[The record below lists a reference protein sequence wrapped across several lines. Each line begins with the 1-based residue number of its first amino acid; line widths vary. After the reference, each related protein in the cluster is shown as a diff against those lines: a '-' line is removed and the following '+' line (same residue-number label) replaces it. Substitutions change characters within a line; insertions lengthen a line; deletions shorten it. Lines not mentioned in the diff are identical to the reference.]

1 MAGDLQ
7 LPIVGAWL
15 TIRAGTEQ
23 DLEDWYLLETDPDV
37 KRYVGGPATRPRDE
51 WLSGMRGWIQR
62 REMLHAVVAVNAS
75 GAFAGRALLSRNDPN
90 SNEREL
96 QVLIAKT
103 HWGEGFGREAS
114 ELLIRAGFKRGAPA
128 ISAVVHPE
136 NAASLALVQT
146 LGFKS
151 AGKKSSDRWDNGH
164 LIFRLERPVGR
175 WKAQAADAS
184 FESPEA
190 AARPSG
196 SAESRLPGGSDT
208 TFIDTQRCASR

>member
-7 LPIVGAWL
+7 LPIVGARL

-62 REMLHAVVAVNAS
+62 REMLHAVVAVNPS

-164 LIFRLERPVGR
+164 LIFRLERPVCR

-184 FESPEA
+184 FESPQA

-196 SAESRLPGGSDT
+196 SAESSLPGGSDT
-208 TFIDTQRCASR
+208 PFIDPRRCAPR